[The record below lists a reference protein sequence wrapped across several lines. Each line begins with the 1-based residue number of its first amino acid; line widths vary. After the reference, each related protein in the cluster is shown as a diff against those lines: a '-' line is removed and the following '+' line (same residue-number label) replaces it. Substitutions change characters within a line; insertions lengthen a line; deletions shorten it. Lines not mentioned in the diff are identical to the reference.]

1 VPSTNEYLPRRAAD
15 LVEEALADTRV
26 VIVNGARQTGKS
38 TLAEV
43 CLRGRSDSVRRYLDD
58 PRTRASA
65 LADPVAFLDTT
76 STMLI
81 DEVQRVPELW
91 LTIKHVVDRD
101 PRPGRFL
108 LTGSARLL
116 GLSELPD
123 ALPGR
128 SETVELFPLSQ
139 GEISGEPDGFVDA
152 AFTHGT
158 RLRAKH
164 SELRRRDYL
173 ALVSRGG
180 YPEAVRRETPKRRTQ
195 FFKSYLDDV
204 MIRDVHQVADIQRV
218 SDMRRLIG
226 TLAAQSGG
234 LLNYNRLASDLALP
248 ASTVRDYVGLL
259 ELVYLIRLVP
269 AWSPNATARAVATPK
284 LMFNDVGLA
293 AHLVSGVTNDATTGG
308 LVETFVLG
316 NQAHEFHFGR
326 RGGEGFAGDAGG
338 GTDGVA
344 VEAGGDG
351 REGDAAR
358 AEGVG
363 YFEGAAVAGGEDVG
377 LAVGTAVPDGADR
390 VDDVFDGR
398 VEVEGRGGHG
408 VAGVARADG
417 AAGLSE
423 ARTGGG
429 MHGPVDATEKGFVGG
444 GDDGV
449 DTFLGDVAEHD
460 FDDGHGAILAASERS
475 GGRIRRWRIRC
486 QRRSPHSA
494 WQ

>member
-1 VPSTNEYLPRRAAD
+1 
-15 LVEEALADTRV
+15 VEEALTDTRV

-38 TLAEV
+38 TLAEL

-65 LADPVAFLDTT
+65 LADPVAFLD
-76 STMLI
+76 SAGTMLI

-91 LTIKHVVDRD
+91 LTIKHSVDRD

-158 RLRAKH
+158 RLQAKP

-173 ALVSRGG
+173 TLVSRGG

-195 FFKSYLDDV
+195 FFRSYLDDI
-204 MIRDVHQVADIQRV
+204 MTRDVHQVADIQRV

-226 TLAAQSGG
+226 TLAARSGG

-259 ELVYLIRLVP
+259 ELIYLIRLVP

-316 NQAHEFHFGR
+316 ELARQITWSDTMPRLYHFR
-326 RGGEGFAGDAGG
+326 DR
-338 GTDGVA
+338 DGYEVDS
-344 VEAGGDG
+344 VL
-351 REGDAAR
+351 
-358 AEGVG
+358 
-363 YFEGAAVAGGEDVG
+363 EDN
-377 LAVGTAVPDGADR
+377 A
-390 VDDVFDGR
+390 GR
-398 VEVEGRGGHG
+398 VIAIEVKAAETVRTDDFRSLRLLQRRLGDRF
-408 VAGVARADG
+408 RA
-417 AAGLSE
+417 
-423 ARTGGG
+423 
-429 MHGPVDATEKGFVGG
+429 GFVVYC
-444 GDDGV
+444 GDQQLPFG
-449 DTFLGDVAEHD
+449 EN
-460 FDDGHGAILAASERS
+460 LACIPISALWTASP
-475 GGRIRRWRIRC
+475 
-486 QRRSPHSA
+486 Q
-494 WQ
+494 